1 MGCKESLVLVLCKNT
16 LKSRQV
22 GDYIILFYSFLIHIN
37 IHKYYEIEVLLSSL
51 RSKQKL
57 LVEDLKKQTSY
68 YLTKNLLDRYS
79 GSSTP
84 ARRTSA
90 PNHLQQQQHH
100 HQNINASSSVPQAS
114 LNTTARHSGPFHHQ
128 PNHHLHHRQQQQQ
141 QMATAVNNTAV
152 TRTFWD
158 RLLDSIVG
166 DESFG
171 VNARQKYAL
180 ICGKCHQHNG
190 IVPAEEF
197 I

>member
-1 MGCKESLVLVLCKNT
+1 MSWYYART
-16 LKSRQV
+16 LSNQGKL
-22 GDYIILFYSFLIHIN
+22 GEIKYIILFLIPPI
-37 IHKYYEIEVLLSSL
+37 IEVLLSSL

-90 PNHLQQQQHH
+90 PNHPQQHH
-100 HQNINASSSVPQAS
+100 HHHHLNASSSVTQAT
-114 LNTTARHSGPFHHQ
+114 LNTTARQPGPFHLQQKQ
-128 PNHHLHHRQQQQQ
+128 PNHHLQHRQQQQQQ

-171 VNARQKYAL
+171 VDARQKYAL

-197 I
+197 IRTSK